1 MGKPTGSSSS
11 SPSQWQKLNDEFA
24 GDPRL
29 AIDPLFALPKE
40 LLTAIEAHC
49 PGLLP
54 PSDFRFERRLR
65 ELSATGF
72 YRQQTVFSDVL
83 DGHDWGTNEYE
94 LEAVGDWQQRVLAD
108 QDRDFRE
115 VLSTDAFT
123 EALAA
128 QRYAIRHS
136 IESRVR
142 ERLLGYSGW
151 LVTHPEYWREV
162 ILFQLAHYAVMP
174 EYGECSPQFA
184 VGAKFQGRRRNKNVE
199 RAKAELQ
206 ALFDRWCLS
215 GCCTFHVPEPTRA
228 GMMVGDTIQSPGIRS
243 DGITLFLPWPL
254 LADRSFTVA
263 ELFEFHRKKT
273 DLRHLDE
280 WFGKSSKLSYIRYGR
295 MLQLYV
301 YLHLALK
308 QRYRDRLRG
317 SMDDVE
323 VAFAAFWE
331 PTEKSKSALSKG
343 AESVRKLR
351 QALNR
356 RRKACQGVEDQLTG
370 EPSLSESRDGRDKQD
385 RATLVQ
391 ILKDR
396 LVEVQRLEN
405 GDGRKSSASNRRD
418 K

>member
-1 MGKPTGSSSS
+1 MGKKNAIP
-11 SPSQWQKLNDEFA
+11 SPPRSQWEKLNDEFP

-29 AIDPLFALPKE
+29 EIDPLFALPQE
-40 LLTAIEAHC
+40 LLTAIEIHC
-49 PGLLP
+49 PEILP
-54 PSDFRFERRLR
+54 LSDFRFERRLR

-72 YRQQTVFSDVL
+72 YRHQTVFSDVL
-83 DGHDWGTNEYE
+83 DGYHWNTDEFQ
-94 LEAVGDWQQRVLAD
+94 LEAVSDSPERVLVD
-108 QDRDFRE
+108 QDTAFRE

-128 QRYAIRHS
+128 QRQAIRQS

-162 ILFQLAHYAVMP
+162 IRFQLAHYAVMQ

-199 RAKAELQ
+199 WAKAALQ

-215 GCCTFHVPEPTRA
+215 GCCTFHIPEPTRA

-254 LADRSFTVA
+254 LADRSFTVT

-273 DLRHLDE
+273 DLHHLDE
-280 WFGKSSKLSYIRYGR
+280 WFGKSSKLSYIRYSR

-317 SMDDVE
+317 SMDDLD

-356 RRKACQGVEDQLTG
+356 RRKACQHVRDQLTG
-370 EPSLSESRDGRDKQD
+370 EPSVCESRDGRNKQD
-385 RATLVQ
+385 RATLIQ
-391 ILKDR
+391 ILEDR
-396 LVEVQRLEN
+396 LAEVQRLEN
-405 GDGRKSSASNRRD
+405 SDGRKSSASNRRD